1 MEDLARKDEAGRA
14 FKEEHGE
21 ESYLALRSFKAK
33 RLVNPTVL
41 TDRELQSIKVP
52 AIYLVGG
59 NEKIYSAR
67 EAVQRLHAVAPNIKT
82 VIIPNAA
89 HDLTV
94 VQSDLVNKEVLEF
107 LK

>member
-1 MEDLARKDEAGRA
+1 M
-14 FKEEHGE
+14 
-21 ESYLALRSFKAK
+21 ALRSFKAK